1 MSVRSSDDRIYNY
14 ALKHDTEVI
23 KQQTDKR
30 RDRMLSKQHEAQV
43 ELANLEIKAKVVI
56 GEFGVPTY
64 TYPAYLNFVR
74 ESWKKRKRFQG
85 QTLSKEVMV
94 IEDKW
99 VARELKREVLEQLRK
114 DTLAIPDVI

>member
-1 MSVRSSDDRIYNY
+1 VSVRSSDDRIYNY

-43 ELANLEIKAKVVI
+43 ELANLETKAKVVI

-99 VARELKREVLEQLRK
+99 VARELKREVLDHLRK
-114 DTLAIPDVI
+114 DTLAIPDPA